1 MLIRNFFRIFVTIF
15 LVSAIAACGGPRM
28 HTRADAVPKSEPY
41 SKRGNP
47 ESYVVLGKRYFVM
60 RSNQGYVEK
69 GIASWYGK
77 KFHGRDTSSGER
89 YDMYAMTAAHKTLLI
104 PTYVRV
110 TNLENNRSIV
120 VRVNDRGPFHQNR
133 IIDLSYAAAEK
144 LDMVRSGTALVE
156 VRVVGSES
164 PATMQA
170 SARAGAQSSGKPPS
184 PVPTSAPI
192 SDWRDESH
200 LRNRIY
206 VQVGAFSQRQNA
218 EVMRDRLLQARFG
231 DTQIL
236 DAGEQ
241 GVVLHR
247 VRIGPLHTVAATDRV
262 VAQLENLGFGEY
274 QVIIE

>member
-1 MLIRNFFRIFVTIF
+1 MLMRNFCRIFIAIF
-15 LVSAIAACGGPRM
+15 LVSAIAACGGPRL
-28 HTRADAVPKSEPY
+28 HSRADAIPKSEPY

-47 ESYVVLGKRYFVM
+47 ESYVVLGRRYFLM

-110 TNLENNRSIV
+110 TNLENKRSIV

-156 VRVVGSES
+156 VRVVGSEPSSSQQAAARSAPKPAAS
-164 PATMQA
+164 PA
-170 SARAGAQSSGKPPS
+170 P
-184 PVPTSAPI
+184 
-192 SDWRDESH
+192 DWRDESH

-206 VQVGAFSQRQNA
+206 VQVGAFSLRQNA
-218 EVMRDRLLQARFG
+218 DVLRDRLLQARFS
-231 DTQIL
+231 DIQIL
-236 DAGEQ
+236 DASEQ
-241 GVVLHR
+241 GGVLHR
-247 VRIGPLHTVAATDRV
+247 VRIGPLHTVAATDSV
-262 VAQLENLGFGEY
+262 VVRLESQGFAEH

>member
-1 MLIRNFFRIFVTIF
+1 M
-15 LVSAIAACGGPRM
+15 IAACGGPRP
-28 HTRADAVPKSEPY
+28 HARADAVPKNEPY

-60 RSNQGYVEK
+60 RSNQGYVER

-104 PTYVRV
+104 PTYVQV

-156 VRVVGSES
+156 VRVIGNES
-164 PATMQA
+164 SSAKQPPSA
-170 SARAGAQSSGKPPS
+170 SA
-184 PVPTSAPI
+184 SAPI

-206 VQVGAFSQRQNA
+206 VQLGAYSQRRNA

-231 DTQIL
+231 DARIV
-236 DAGEQ
+236 DSGEQ
-241 GVVLHR
+241 AAPLHR
-247 VRIGPLHTVAATDRV
+247 VRIGPLHTVAATDSV
-262 VAQLENLGFGEY
+262 VARLESLGFTEY